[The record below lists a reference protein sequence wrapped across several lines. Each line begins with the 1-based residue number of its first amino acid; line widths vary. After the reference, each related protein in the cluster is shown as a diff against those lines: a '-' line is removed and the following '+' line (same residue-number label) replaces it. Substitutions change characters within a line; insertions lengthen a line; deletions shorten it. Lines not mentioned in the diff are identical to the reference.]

1 VTSTELLASK
11 PLAKTSGSAAEVL
24 ARLAQVRAARPIVI
38 SVYLRLEVQDRIR
51 NRYLIALRDA
61 VRQAN
66 EAVGRSGVPHP
77 EREALHHDL
86 ARVQDHVDNARD
98 LPHSPG
104 LALFACESLGLF
116 EAMPLPRVLQTRL
129 LLGDRPRLAE
139 ALAAV
144 EAFGRIIVALVDRTH
159 ARFFEITAFDVEESS
174 CVQLP
179 ATRGGKY
186 HSDRA
191 DSPGWGERDFHNRI
205 REERHRHA
213 AAVAH
218 QLAVLV
224 AKGPCQ
230 GIVLAGPAKSIED
243 HQRFLPRSLATRV
256 LGTVRLNPTAATTA
270 DVRRAALDV
279 RATWERSHEA
289 AILAE
294 LDQGVGSD
302 WAVKGVRPTLRA
314 LSRGQVRVLV
324 VPAGQ
329 AGYGYRC
336 TGSGRLVVTQED
348 CLGEGEAV
356 LVSDLVSEAVD
367 EALQQHVE
375 VEVIDD
381 PELKEGVDGLSA
393 LLRFR

>member
-1 VTSTELLASK
+1 VTSIDLLAPESLAMA
-11 PLAKTSGSAAEVL
+11 PLPGWEVFD
-24 ARLAQVRAARPIVI
+24 RLANVHSDRSVVI
-38 SVYLRLEVQDRIR
+38 SVYLRLNVEDRSR
-51 NRYLIALRDA
+51 NQFSIALRDA
-61 VRQAN
+61 MRLAK
-66 EAVGRSGVPHP
+66 EAVGHSGLRHP
-77 EREALHHDL
+77 DREALHRDFE
-86 ARVQDHVDNARD
+86 RVQNYVRNATG

-129 LLGDRPRLAE
+129 LLGNRPRLAE

-159 ARFFEITAFDVEESS
+159 ARFFEVTAFGVDESS
-174 CVQLP
+174 CLQLP

-270 DVRRAALDV
+270 EVRRAALDV

-336 TGSGRLVVTQED
+336 TGSGRLVLTQED
-348 CLGEGEAV
+348 CRGEGEAV
-356 LVSDLVSEAVD
+356 LVGDLVSEAVD

-381 PELKEGVDGLSA
+381 PELKAGVDGLSA